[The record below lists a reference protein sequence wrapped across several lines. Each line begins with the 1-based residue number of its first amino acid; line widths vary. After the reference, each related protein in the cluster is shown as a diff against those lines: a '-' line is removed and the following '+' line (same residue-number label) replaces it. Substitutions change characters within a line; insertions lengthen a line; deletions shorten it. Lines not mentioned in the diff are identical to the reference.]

1 MRILSFTHSDNERNT
16 NHVVL
21 SLIKLWKYLIIQ
33 EVSQDLY
40 ILGKS
45 GSSEVN
51 SAKFNTRGDELMSLH
66 NIYKKSAI
74 NNTLSYIEEAT
85 PDMLVVAYNT
95 LYSTGAFNE
104 DGKDIKKIQAP
115 NVVKIPTK
123 DMSLYEY
130 KYEININKEYNIINR
145 VMNAIK
151 LINYLFNRYLKDITE
166 DTKLSVNVSRKKSNI
181 KLTLCT
187 NNKLINEI
195 IEDED
200 EFLTFI
206 FNYSQ
211 I

>member
-33 EVSQDLY
+33 EVSQGLD

-51 SAKFNTRGDELMSLH
+51 SAKLSTRGDELMSLH

-95 LYSTGAFNE
+95 LYSTGVFNE

-115 NVVKIPTK
+115 NVVKVPTK

>member
-33 EVSQDLY
+33 EVSQDFD

-51 SAKFNTRGDELMSLH
+51 SAKLSTRGDELMSLH

-95 LYSTGAFNE
+95 LYSTGVFNE

-115 NVVKIPTK
+115 NVVKVPTK

-130 KYEININKEYNIINR
+130 KYEININKDYNIINR

-187 NNKLINEI
+187 NNELINEI

>member
-33 EVSQDLY
+33 EVSQDLD

-51 SAKFNTRGDELMSLH
+51 SAKLNTRGDELMSLH

-95 LYSTGAFNE
+95 LYSTGVFNE
-104 DGKDIKKIQAP
+104 DGKDIKKTQAP
-115 NVVKIPTK
+115 NVVKVPTK

-166 DTKLSVNVSRKKSNI
+166 NTKLSVNVSRKKSNI

>member
-85 PDMLVVAYNT
+85 PDMLIVAYNT

-115 NVVKIPTK
+115 NVVKVPTK

-166 DTKLSVNVSRKKSNI
+166 DTKLLVNISRKKSNI

>member
-33 EVSQDLY
+33 EVSQGLY

-51 SAKFNTRGDELMSLH
+51 SAKLSTRGDELMSLH

-85 PDMLVVAYNT
+85 PDMLIVAYNT

-115 NVVKIPTK
+115 SVVKIPTK

-166 DTKLSVNVSRKKSNI
+166 DTKLLVNISRKKSNI

>member
-85 PDMLVVAYNT
+85 PDMLIVAYNT

-115 NVVKIPTK
+115 SVVKIPTK

-166 DTKLSVNVSRKKSNI
+166 DTKLLVNISRKKSNI

>member
-33 EVSQDLY
+33 EVSQGLD

-51 SAKFNTRGDELMSLH
+51 SAKLSTRGDELMSLH

-95 LYSTGAFNE
+95 LYSTGVFNE

-130 KYEININKEYNIINR
+130 KYEININKEYNIIDR

>member
-33 EVSQDLY
+33 EVSQGLD

-45 GSSEVN
+45 GSIEVN
-51 SAKFNTRGDELMSLH
+51 SAKLSTRGDELMSLH

-95 LYSTGAFNE
+95 LYSTGVFNE

-115 NVVKIPTK
+115 NVVKVPTK

-166 DTKLSVNVSRKKSNI
+166 DTKLLVNISRKKSNI

>member
-51 SAKFNTRGDELMSLH
+51 SAKLNTRGDELMSLH

-95 LYSTGAFNE
+95 LYSTGVFNE
-104 DGKDIKKIQAP
+104 DGKDVKKIQAP
-115 NVVKIPTK
+115 SVVKVPTK

>member
-95 LYSTGAFNE
+95 LYSTGVFNE

-115 NVVKIPTK
+115 NVVKVPTK

>member
-51 SAKFNTRGDELMSLH
+51 SAKLNTRGDELMSLH

-95 LYSTGAFNE
+95 LYSTGVFNE

-115 NVVKIPTK
+115 NVVKVPTK

-187 NNKLINEI
+187 NNELINEI

>member
-33 EVSQDLY
+33 EVSQDLD

-51 SAKFNTRGDELMSLH
+51 SAKLNTRGDELMSLH

-95 LYSTGAFNE
+95 LYSTGVFNE
-104 DGKDIKKIQAP
+104 DGKDIKKIQVP
-115 NVVKIPTK
+115 NVVKVPTK

>member
-33 EVSQDLY
+33 EVSQGLD

-51 SAKFNTRGDELMSLH
+51 SAKLSTRGDELMSLH
-66 NIYKKSAI
+66 NIYKKSTI

-85 PDMLVVAYNT
+85 PDMLIVAYNT

-115 NVVKIPTK
+115 SVVKVPTK

-166 DTKLSVNVSRKKSNI
+166 DTKLSVNISRKKSNI

>member
-85 PDMLVVAYNT
+85 PDMLIVAYNT
-95 LYSTGAFNE
+95 LYSTGVFNE
-104 DGKDIKKIQAP
+104 DGKDVKKIQAP
-115 NVVKIPTK
+115 NVVKVPTK
-123 DMSLYEY
+123 DKSLYEY

-166 DTKLSVNVSRKKSNI
+166 DTKLLVNISRKKSNI

>member
-51 SAKFNTRGDELMSLH
+51 SAKLNTRGDELMSLH

-85 PDMLVVAYNT
+85 PDMLIVAYNT
-95 LYSTGAFNE
+95 LYSTGVFNE

-115 NVVKIPTK
+115 NVVKVPTK

>member
-1 MRILSFTHSDNERNT
+1 MRILSFTHSVNERNT

-33 EVSQDLY
+33 EVSQGLD

-51 SAKFNTRGDELMSLH
+51 SAKLSTRGDELMSLH

-85 PDMLVVAYNT
+85 PDMLIVAYNT

-115 NVVKIPTK
+115 NVVKVPTK

-166 DTKLSVNVSRKKSNI
+166 DTKLLVNISRKKSNI

>member
-85 PDMLVVAYNT
+85 PDILVVAYNT
-95 LYSTGAFNE
+95 LYSTGVFNE

-115 NVVKIPTK
+115 NVVKVPTK

-166 DTKLSVNVSRKKSNI
+166 DTKLLVNISRKKSNI

>member
-33 EVSQDLY
+33 EVSQDLA

-51 SAKFNTRGDELMSLH
+51 SAKLNTRGDELMSLH

-95 LYSTGAFNE
+95 LYSTGVFNE
-104 DGKDIKKIQAP
+104 DGKDIKKTQVP
-115 NVVKIPTK
+115 SVVKIPTK

-166 DTKLSVNVSRKKSNI
+166 NTKLSVNVSRKKSNI

-187 NNKLINEI
+187 NNELINEI

>member
-51 SAKFNTRGDELMSLH
+51 YAKLNTRGDELMSLH

-95 LYSTGAFNE
+95 LYSTGVFNE
-104 DGKDIKKIQAP
+104 DGKDIKKTQVP
-115 NVVKIPTK
+115 SVVKIPTK

-166 DTKLSVNVSRKKSNI
+166 NTKLSVNVSRKKSNI

-187 NNKLINEI
+187 NNELINEI

>member
-33 EVSQDLY
+33 EVSQGLD

-51 SAKFNTRGDELMSLH
+51 SAKLSTRGDELMSLH

-95 LYSTGAFNE
+95 LYSTGVFNE

-130 KYEININKEYNIINR
+130 KYEININKEYNIIDR

-166 DTKLSVNVSRKKSNI
+166 DTKLLVNISRKKSNI

>member
-33 EVSQDLY
+33 EVSQDLH

-45 GSSEVN
+45 RSSEVN
-51 SAKFNTRGDELMSLH
+51 SAKLNTRGDELMSLH

-95 LYSTGAFNE
+95 LYSTGVFNE

-115 NVVKIPTK
+115 NVVKVPTK

>member
-85 PDMLVVAYNT
+85 PDMLIVAYNT

-115 NVVKIPTK
+115 NVVKVPTK

>member
-95 LYSTGAFNE
+95 LYSTGVFNE

-115 NVVKIPTK
+115 NVVKVLTK

-166 DTKLSVNVSRKKSNI
+166 DTKLSVNISRKKSNI

>member
-51 SAKFNTRGDELMSLH
+51 SAKLNTRGDELMSLH

-95 LYSTGAFNE
+95 LYSTGVFNE
-104 DGKDIKKIQAP
+104 DGKDVKKIQAP
-115 NVVKIPTK
+115 NVVKVPTK

-130 KYEININKEYNIINR
+130 KYEININKEYNIIDR

-166 DTKLSVNVSRKKSNI
+166 DTKLLVNISRKKSNI

>member
-85 PDMLVVAYNT
+85 PDMLIVAYNT
-95 LYSTGAFNE
+95 LYSTGVFNE

-115 NVVKIPTK
+115 NVVKVPTK

-166 DTKLSVNVSRKKSNI
+166 DTKLLVNISRKKSNI

>member
-51 SAKFNTRGDELMSLH
+51 SAKLNTRGDELMSLH

-85 PDMLVVAYNT
+85 PDMLIVAYNT
-95 LYSTGAFNE
+95 LYSTGVFNE

-115 NVVKIPTK
+115 SVVKIPTK

-166 DTKLSVNVSRKKSNI
+166 DTKLLVNISRKKSNI

>member
-95 LYSTGAFNE
+95 LYSTGVFNE
-104 DGKDIKKIQAP
+104 DGKDVKKIQAP
-115 NVVKIPTK
+115 NVVKVLTK
-123 DMSLYEY
+123 DMSYT
-130 KYEININKEYNIINR
+130 NINTKLILTKNII
-145 VMNAIK
+145 
-151 LINYLFNRYLKDITE
+151 
-166 DTKLSVNVSRKKSNI
+166 
-181 KLTLCT
+181 
-187 NNKLINEI
+187 
-195 IEDED
+195 
-200 EFLTFI
+200 
-206 FNYSQ
+206 
-211 I
+211 

>member
-51 SAKFNTRGDELMSLH
+51 SAKLNTRGDELMSLH

-85 PDMLVVAYNT
+85 PDMLIVAYNT

-115 NVVKIPTK
+115 SVVKIPTK

-166 DTKLSVNVSRKKSNI
+166 DTKLSVNISRKKSNI

>member
-95 LYSTGAFNE
+95 LYSTGVFNE

-115 NVVKIPTK
+115 NVVKVPTK

-166 DTKLSVNVSRKKSNI
+166 DTKLLVNISRKKSNI

>member
-33 EVSQDLY
+33 EVSQGLD

-51 SAKFNTRGDELMSLH
+51 SAKLSTRGDELMSLH

-95 LYSTGAFNE
+95 LYSTGVFNE

>member
-33 EVSQDLY
+33 EVSQGLD

-51 SAKFNTRGDELMSLH
+51 SAKLSTRGDELMSLH

-95 LYSTGAFNE
+95 LYSTGVFNE

-115 NVVKIPTK
+115 NVVKVPTK

-166 DTKLSVNVSRKKSNI
+166 DTKLSVNISRKKSNI

>member
-33 EVSQDLY
+33 EVSQDLH

-51 SAKFNTRGDELMSLH
+51 SAKLSTRGDELMSLH

-95 LYSTGAFNE
+95 LYSTGVFNE

-166 DTKLSVNVSRKKSNI
+166 DTKLLVNISRKKSNI

>member
-1 MRILSFTHSDNERNT
+1 
-16 NHVVL
+16 
-21 SLIKLWKYLIIQ
+21 
-33 EVSQDLY
+33 
-40 ILGKS
+40 
-45 GSSEVN
+45 
-51 SAKFNTRGDELMSLH
+51 
-66 NIYKKSAI
+66 
-74 NNTLSYIEEAT
+74 
-85 PDMLVVAYNT
+85 MLVVAYNT
-95 LYSTGAFNE
+95 LYSTGVFNE
-104 DGKDIKKIQAP
+104 DGKDIKKIQVP
-115 NVVKIPTK
+115 NVVKVLTK

-187 NNKLINEI
+187 NNELINEI

>member
-33 EVSQDLY
+33 EVSQGLD

-51 SAKFNTRGDELMSLH
+51 SAKLSTRGDELMSLH

-95 LYSTGAFNE
+95 LYSTGVFNE

-115 NVVKIPTK
+115 NVVKVPTK

-151 LINYLFNRYLKDITE
+151 LINYLFNCYLKDITE

>member
-95 LYSTGAFNE
+95 LYSTGVFNE

-166 DTKLSVNVSRKKSNI
+166 DTKLLVNISRKKSNI

>member
-51 SAKFNTRGDELMSLH
+51 SAKLNTRGDELMSLH

-85 PDMLVVAYNT
+85 PDMLIVAYNT
-95 LYSTGAFNE
+95 LYSTGVFNE

-115 NVVKIPTK
+115 NVVKVPTK

-166 DTKLSVNVSRKKSNI
+166 DTKLLVNISRKKSNI

-206 FNYSQ
+206 FNYSR